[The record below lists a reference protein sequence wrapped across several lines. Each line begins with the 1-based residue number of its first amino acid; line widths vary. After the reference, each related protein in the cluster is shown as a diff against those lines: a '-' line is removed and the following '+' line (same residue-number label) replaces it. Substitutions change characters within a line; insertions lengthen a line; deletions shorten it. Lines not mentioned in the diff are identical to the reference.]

1 MQQSIELAKAV
12 AVTAEL
18 TGTNLSE
25 TAIQVMLD
33 DLSRYP
39 EVQVMGALTRCRREL
54 KGRLT
59 IADVISRLDDGR
71 PGVEEAWAMLPK
83 DEQTTAVWTV
93 EMSQAGAVVHDLLD
107 RGDEVAARMA
117 FKEAYAKACQAARD
131 RGEPVSWSASL
142 GWDKGGR
149 ESVLKAAVIAG
160 RLTDNQAKIYLPE
173 VDFQALLAAAPE
185 PIRLKLTSMAD
196 RQRAEATRDWI

>member
-1 MQQSIELAKAV
+1 MNPTSKLYEAV
-12 AVTAEL
+12 AVTLEL
-18 TGTNLSE
+18 TGTSLSE
-25 TAIQVMLD
+25 VAARIMAE
-33 DLSRYP
+33 DLARYP
-39 EVQVMGALTRCRREL
+39 EAQVMGALTRCRREL

-93 EMSQAGAVVHDLLD
+93 EMSQASAVVHDLLD

-117 FKEAYAKACQAARD
+117 FKEAYSKACQLARD
-131 RGEPVSWSASL
+131 RGEPVSWSATL

-149 ESVLKAAVIAG
+149 ESVLKAAVVAG
-160 RLTDNQAKIYLPE
+160 RLSREQISIYLPPAE
-173 VDFQALLAAAPE
+173 AQPLLVSDAVQGRVKAL
-185 PIRLKLTSMAD
+185 AD
-196 RQRAEATRDWI
+196 RLCK

>member
-1 MQQSIELAKAV
+1 MKASSRLSEAV
-12 AVTAEL
+12 AVTLEL
-18 TGTNLSE
+18 TGTTLSE
-25 TAIQVMLD
+25 VAARMMAD
-33 DLSRYP
+33 DLARYP
-39 EVQVMGALTRCRREL
+39 EQQVMGALTRCRREL

-93 EMSQAGAVVHDLLD
+93 EMSQASAVVHDLLD

-117 FKEAYAKACQAARD
+117 FKEAYSKACQLARD

-149 ESVLKAAVIAG
+149 EPVLMAAVVAG
-160 RLTDNQAKIYLPE
+160 RLSQEQVAIYLPPGDTQPLLVSGE
-173 VDFQALLAAAPE
+173 VQGRVKAL
-185 PIRLKLTSMAD
+185 AD
-196 RQRAEATRDWI
+196 RLCK

>member
-1 MQQSIELAKAV
+1 MKPSSKLNEAI

-18 TGTNLSE
+18 TGTVLSKV
-25 TAIQVMLD
+25 AAQVMAE
-33 DLSRYP
+33 DLARYP
-39 EVQVMGALTRCRREL
+39 EDQVMGALTRCRREL

-93 EMSQAGAVVHDLLD
+93 EMSQASAVVHDLLD

-117 FKEAYAKACQAARD
+117 FKEAYSKACQLARD

-142 GWDKGGR
+142 GWDKSGR
-149 ESVLKAAVIAG
+149 ESVLKAAVAAG
-160 RLTDNQAKIYLPE
+160 RLTHGQAQIYLPNIS
-173 VDFQALLAAAPE
+173 VPMLP
-185 PIRLKLTSMAD
+185 SMA
-196 RQRAEATRDWI
+196 RAIDSLAEKITGKP

>member
-1 MQQSIELAKAV
+1 MQPSINLAKAV

-18 TGTNLSE
+18 TGTILSE
-25 TAIQVMLD
+25 VAIQVMLE
-33 DLSRYP
+33 DLARYP
-39 EVQVMGALTRCRREL
+39 EPQVMGALTRCRREL
-54 KGRLT
+54 KGRMT

-83 DEQTTAVWTV
+83 DEATTAVWTK
-93 EMSQAGAVVHDLLD
+93 EMSAASSVIHDLLG
-107 RGDEVAARMA
+107 RGDEIAARMA
-117 FKEAYAKACQAARD
+117 FKEAYNRLCQEARD
-131 RGEPVSWSASL
+131 RGEAVSWSASL

-173 VDFQALLAAAPE
+173 VDFKALLAAAPE
-185 PIRLKLTSMAD
+185 PVRLKLVSMTE
-196 RQRAEATRDWI
+196 RQQIEGMRGWI

>member
-1 MQQSIELAKAV
+1 MEPSSKLLEAV
-12 AVTAEL
+12 AVTLEL
-18 TGTNLSE
+18 TGTALSE
-25 TAIQVMLD
+25 VAVRVFAE

-39 EVQVMGALTRCRREL
+39 DAQVLPALTRCRREC

-59 IADVISRLDDGR
+59 IADVLSRLEDGR

-93 EMSQAGAVVHDLLD
+93 EMSQASAVVHDLLD

-117 FKEAYAKACQAARD
+117 FKEAYSKACQLARD

-149 ESVLKAAVIAG
+149 ESVLKAAVAAG
-160 RLTDNQAKIYLPE
+160 RLTQGQAQIYLP
-173 VDFQALLAAAPE
+173 DLSAPVL
-185 PIRLKLTSMAD
+185 PSMA
-196 RQRAEATRDWI
+196 RAIDSLAEKITGKP

>member
-1 MQQSIELAKAV
+1 MEPSSKLLEAV
-12 AVTAEL
+12 AVTLEL
-18 TGTNLSE
+18 TGTALSE
-25 TAIQVMLD
+25 VAVRVFAE

-39 EVQVMGALTRCRREL
+39 DAQVLPALTRCRREC

-59 IADVISRLDDGR
+59 IADVLSRLEDGR

-93 EMSQAGAVVHDLLD
+93 EMSQASAVVHDLLD

-117 FKEAYAKACQAARD
+117 FKEAYSKACQLARD

-149 ESVLKAAVIAG
+149 ESVLKAAVAAG
-160 RLTDNQAKIYLPE
+160 RLTHGQAQIYLPNMS
-173 VDFQALLAAAPE
+173 APML
-185 PIRLKLTSMAD
+185 PSMA
-196 RQRAEATRDWI
+196 RAIDSLAEKITGKP

>member
-1 MQQSIELAKAV
+1 MEPSSKLLEAV
-12 AVTAEL
+12 AVTLEL
-18 TGTNLSE
+18 TGTALSE
-25 TAIQVMLD
+25 VAVRVFAE

-39 EVQVMGALTRCRREL
+39 DAQVLPALTRCRREC

-59 IADVISRLDDGR
+59 IADVLSRLEDGR

-93 EMSQAGAVVHDLLD
+93 EMSQASAVVHDLLD

-117 FKEAYAKACQAARD
+117 FKEAYSKACQLARD

-149 ESVLKAAVIAG
+149 ESVLKAAVAAG
-160 RLTDNQAKIYLPE
+160 RLSREQISIYLPPE
-173 VDFQALLAAAPE
+173 EAQPLLVSDAVQGRVKAL
-185 PIRLKLTSMAD
+185 AD
-196 RQRAEATRDWI
+196 RLCK

>member
-1 MQQSIELAKAV
+1 MQPSINLAKAV

-25 TAIQVMLD
+25 TAIQVMLE
-33 DLSRYP
+33 DLARYP
-39 EVQVMGALTRCRREL
+39 EPQVMGSLTRCRREL

-59 IADVISRLDDGR
+59 IADVISRLNDGR

-93 EMSQAGAVVHDLLD
+93 EMSQASAVIHDLIE
-107 RGDEVAARMA
+107 RDEVAARMA
-117 FKEAYAKACQAARD
+117 FKEAYNRLCQEARD
-131 RGEPVSWSASL
+131 RGEPVSWSATL

-160 RLTDNQAKIYLPE
+160 RLTQEQVAIYLPHLGA
-173 VDFQALLAAAPE
+173 QPLLASGDVHGR
-185 PIRLKLTSMAD
+185 IKSLAD
-196 RQRAEATRDWI
+196 RLCAE

>member
-1 MQQSIELAKAV
+1 MNPTSKLYEAV
-12 AVTAEL
+12 AVTLEL
-18 TGTNLSE
+18 TGTVLSE
-25 TAIQVMLD
+25 VAARIMAE
-33 DLSRYP
+33 DLARYP
-39 EVQVMGALTRCRREL
+39 EAQVMGALTRCRREL

-93 EMSQAGAVVHDLLD
+93 EMSQASAVVHDLLD

-117 FKEAYAKACQAARD
+117 FKEAYSRACQLARD

-149 ESVLKAAVIAG
+149 ESVLKAAVAAG
-160 RLTDNQAKIYLPE
+160 RLTHDQAKIYLPDIS
-173 VDFQALLAAAPE
+173 VPMLP
-185 PIRLKLTSMAD
+185 SMA
-196 RQRAEATRDWI
+196 RAIDSLAEKITGKP

>member
-1 MQQSIELAKAV
+1 MQPSINLAKAV

-33 DLSRYP
+33 DLARYP
-39 EVQVMGALTRCRREL
+39 EHQVMGSLTRCRREL

-59 IADVISRLDDGR
+59 IADVVSRLNDGR

-83 DEQTTAVWTV
+83 DEYSTAVWTV
-93 EMSQAGAVVHDLLD
+93 EMSQASAVVHDLMAS
-107 RGDEVAARMA
+107 GDEVAARMA
-117 FKEAYAKACQAARD
+117 FKEAYNRLCQDARD

-142 GWDKGGR
+142 GWDKNGR
-149 ESVLKAAVIAG
+149 ESALKAAVVAG
-160 RLTDNQAKIYLPE
+160 RLTQQQAKIYLPE
-173 VDFQALLAAAPE
+173 VDLQGLLAAAPDSVRPRLQS
-185 PIRLKLTSMAD
+185 PIFRGM
-196 RQRAEATRDWI
+196 E

>member
-1 MQQSIELAKAV
+1 MNPTSKLYEAV
-12 AVTAEL
+12 AVTLEL
-18 TGTNLSE
+18 TGTALSE
-25 TAIQVMLD
+25 VAARIMAE
-33 DLSRYP
+33 DLARYP
-39 EVQVMGALTRCRREL
+39 EAQVMGALTRCRREL

-93 EMSQAGAVVHDLLD
+93 EMSQANAVVHDLLD

-117 FKEAYAKACQAARD
+117 FKEAYSKACQLARD
-131 RGEPVSWSASL
+131 RGEPVSWSATL

-149 ESVLKAAVIAG
+149 ESVLKAAVVAG
-160 RLTDNQAKIYLPE
+160 RLSREQISIYLPPAE
-173 VDFQALLAAAPE
+173 AQPLLVSDAVQGRVKAL
-185 PIRLKLTSMAD
+185 AD
-196 RQRAEATRDWI
+196 RLCK

>member
-1 MQQSIELAKAV
+1 MNPTSKLYEAV
-12 AVTAEL
+12 AVTLEL
-18 TGTNLSE
+18 TGTALSE
-25 TAIQVMLD
+25 VAARIMAE
-33 DLSRYP
+33 DLARYP
-39 EVQVMGALTRCRREL
+39 EAQVMGALTRCRREL

-93 EMSQAGAVVHDLLD
+93 EMSQASAVVHDLLD

-117 FKEAYAKACQAARD
+117 FKEAYSKACQLARD
-131 RGEPVSWSASL
+131 RGEPVSWSATL

-149 ESVLKAAVIAG
+149 ESVLKAAVVAG
-160 RLTDNQAKIYLPE
+160 RLSREQISIYLPPAE
-173 VDFQALLAAAPE
+173 AQPLLVSDAVQGRVKAL
-185 PIRLKLTSMAD
+185 AD
-196 RQRAEATRDWI
+196 RLCK